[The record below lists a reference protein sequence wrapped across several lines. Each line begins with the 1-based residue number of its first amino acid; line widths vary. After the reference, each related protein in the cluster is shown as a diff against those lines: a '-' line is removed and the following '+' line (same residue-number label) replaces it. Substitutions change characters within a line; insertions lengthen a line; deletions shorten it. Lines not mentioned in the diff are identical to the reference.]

1 MHDAAS
7 AWNAGFIRQVCN
19 RRVLL
24 PDKSGV
30 PVVVSRC
37 AHYWPRASDRL
48 PWAGAS
54 LIVAPM
60 KYRRFGRTELVMPV
74 ISCGGMR
81 YQFKWQDV
89 DPKEIPRKNQK
100 NLEAT
105 IHRALELGI
114 NHIETARGYG
124 TSEMQL
130 GNVLPKLPRDK
141 IIVQTKVTPRATPEE
156 FLGTFETSMKYL
168 KLDHVD
174 LLALHGINNRELLDW
189 SLKKNGCLAAARR
202 LQKEGRTRFVGF
214 STHATTDIILAAV
227 NTGEFDYL
235 NVHWYFVNDLNRA
248 ALEAAHRLDL
258 GVFIISPNDKGGK
271 LYEPPPKMVE
281 LCAPLS
287 PMAFNDLYC
296 LERKEVHTL
305 SCGANKPG
313 DFDEHVAALKFYD
326 NIAETIAP
334 VEKRLRA
341 EMERALGAD
350 WCARWFEGLPNYG
363 DVPGQVNVSEIM
375 RLWTYAKSLDLVAWG
390 KMRYNLLGQAE
401 HWFPGENAAKVRELD
416 LQAVLRSSPFANR
429 IPGILEES
437 HRLLFEKPVPRLSAS

>member
-1 MHDAAS
+1 MGIRTPEHRSARSGGSLGGAAVPPYL
-7 AWNAGFIRQVCN
+7 GG
-19 RRVLL
+19 
-24 PDKSGV
+24 GV
-30 PVVVSRC
+30 EVRP
-37 AHYWPRASDRL
+37 YWQRASDRL
-48 PWAGAS
+48 PLAGAS

-89 DPKEIPRKNQK
+89 DLKEIPRKNQK

-130 GNVLPKLPRDK
+130 GNVLPELPRDK

-156 FLGTFETSMKYL
+156 FLRIFETSMKYL

-214 STHATTDIILAAV
+214 STHATTDIILEAV

-248 ALEAAHRLDL
+248 AIEAAHRLDM

-296 LERKEVHTL
+296 LGRKEVHTL

-326 NIAETIAP
+326 KIPETIAP

-341 EMERALGAD
+341 EMERVLGAD
-350 WCARWFEGLPNYG
+350 WCARWFEGLPNYV
-363 DVPGQVNVSEIM
+363 DVPGRVNVSEIM

-437 HRLLFEKPVPRLSAS
+437 HRMLFEKPVQRLSAS